1 MKKFSKI
8 LFLAAVGLISSN
20 SYSQIIL
27 SEDFET
33 GAAAW
38 TGSGT
43 NSTWAVGTPAGPYIT
58 GAASGTGALVTN
70 LTGDYN
76 NSENSFYE
84 SPVFSLVGYTNPEL
98 TFKMIREFESCCDE
112 GWVEYT
118 TDGTTWTKL
127 GTGGTW
133 IANGYNDTGN
143 EWWDSSDAAWT
154 TTSHSLVALIGQ
166 ATVQIRFAIST
177 DGSVSNDGMGI
188 DDLII
193 SEVTCA
199 QPSVLGA
206 TNVTGSAA
214 DLFWTENGSATS
226 WDVELG
232 VSGFSATG
240 TPTHPGAGSN
250 TAFNVTGLSF
260 TTTYDYYV
268 RSVCAPGD
276 SSLWAGPFT
285 FSTPCGTLVAPWTE
299 GFENAGSIPTCWTM
313 SGGENWL
320 FNNSGTG
327 HIGNNGTI
335 TGTTITNG
343 YFGWVDASGTAAP
356 AELYSPMIDVS
367 GLTVPR
373 LSFYE
378 LSDAEDSDNSQ
389 LEVEVWDG
397 AAWNPVALY
406 NTNTNGWEQKEILL
420 CGLTFTGD
428 AQVKFI
434 FSEVINPG
442 DFDDDI
448 AIDDVTIDEGPS
460 CPTPTDLVVSYAD
473 NDSTVINWVAGCTEV
488 MWNVELG
495 ALGFAPGT
503 SNELYTSSGMN
514 VYDTIPGLMQLT
526 DYDVYVQADCG
537 ADSSTWVGPITFTTG
552 PNCPDPANIVIT
564 YPDNDSAVVNW
575 TAGAYESMWNVELGA
590 LGFAPGTSNEL
601 YTSSGMNVY
610 DTIPGLMQL
619 TDYDVYVQADC
630 GADSSTWVGP
640 ITFTTLPNCTD
651 VSGVTLDYV
660 TSDSIVVS
668 WTSNGT
674 ETLWDVEYGPT
685 GFTPGTGTVD
695 NLTVTADTIAGLMSE
710 TTYDIYVRSDCGG
723 LDQGVWI
730 GPITVTTDCAPLN
743 SFPYVEDFETG
754 ALAWKIQGTNTTW
767 AIGNPSGPVITS
779 AANGSGAAVTNLTGD
794 YLPSESGFLITP
806 CFDFSALTNPVLSF
820 NQIRDLESCCD
831 ESWVDYSIDGGST
844 WTRLGNTTSGYSNW
858 YNDGGNNWWDND
870 NQTWTSTSH
879 PLAILAGESLVRF
892 RIALSSDGSVQDDGV
907 GIDDFGIVDET
918 CPRVLDL
925 ALVSVVTDTLAFD
938 WTVQGTETMWNIEY
952 GPVGFTPGSGTTYS
966 TSNNPDTLFGL
977 PDGAAYDIYVSSDC
991 GGGDVGVQQ
1000 GPLSVATPL
1009 LNDFTCDAI
1018 FVPANGSTSYFSN
1031 IGATQQAGEPFQGNG
1046 QSVWFKTVVPA
1057 SGHLAIGT
1065 CGNDANTQMSVY
1077 GYHVDCTDSLWMN
1090 NLDNTSFNP
1099 WGCDLNS
1106 PAGNEYCGLVAG
1118 DTVYFSISTFST
1130 SGIFPVRA
1138 WDLQYTAGTGS
1149 PITVCVGDSVNVAP
1163 LVTGAIF
1170 EYTGYFDYLTN
1181 PAVMIN
1187 DTVAATANFTVGNSD
1202 VLFIVDNTCMA
1213 DTATA
1218 TIDAVGAPNSGI
1230 AMDPFDGCN
1239 TGDVYLMGG
1248 LTGTVDA
1255 GGVWS
1260 DDDATGLLVG
1270 NIYVAAT
1277 QSTGTYNFTYTVDN
1291 GICPTE
1297 STQVTVTLNDCVG
1310 VEETV
1315 TTFGLYPN
1323 PNNGAFSIS
1332 SNVTEVA
1339 TIQVLDAQGKVVYNR
1354 QINLTAG
1361 ISSDVQ
1367 LSNVTAGIYMV
1378 RLVTENSVSV
1388 QNIMVK

>member
-188 DDLII
+188 DDVII

-299 GFENAGSIPTCWTM
+299 DFENAGSIPTCWTM
-313 SGGENWL
+313 TGGENWL
-320 FNNSGTG
+320 FNTSGPNNVG
-327 HIGNNGTI
+327 ANGTLSGS
-335 TGTTITNG
+335 TLSNSYYAT
-343 YFGWVDASGTAAP
+343 VDASGTNAP
-356 AELYSPMIDVS
+356 AQLFSPMIDVS
-367 GLTVPR
+367 GLAVPT

-378 LSDAEDSDNSQ
+378 ISIAGTGQNSQ
-389 LEVEVWDG
+389 LEVDVWDG
-397 AAWNPVALY
+397 AVWNAVGLY
-406 NTNTNGWEQKEILL
+406 NTNTNGWELKEIVL
-420 CGLTFTGD
+420 CGITFTGD
-428 AQVKFI
+428 AQVRFT
-434 FSEVINPG
+434 FSEVISPSS
-442 DFDDDI
+442 FSDDI

-495 ALGFAPGT
+495 ALGFVPGT

-537 ADSSTWVGPITFTTG
+537 ADSSSWFGP
-552 PNCPDPANIVIT
+552 V
-564 YPDNDSAVVNW
+564 
-575 TAGAYESMWNVELGA
+575 
-590 LGFAPGTSNEL
+590 
-601 YTSSGMNVY
+601 
-610 DTIPGLMQL
+610 
-619 TDYDVYVQADC
+619 
-630 GADSSTWVGP
+630 
-640 ITFTTLPNCTD
+640 TFTTLPNCPD
-651 VSGVTLDYV
+651 VSGIATVTAGGD
-660 TSDSIVVS
+660 TTFVS

-674 ETLWDVEYGPT
+674 ETMWDY
-685 GFTPGTGTVD
+685 
-695 NLTVTADTIAGLMSE
+695 
-710 TTYDIYVRSDCGG
+710 
-723 LDQGVWI
+723 
-730 GPITVTTDCAPLN
+730 
-743 SFPYVEDFETG
+743 
-754 ALAWKIQGTNTTW
+754 
-767 AIGNPSGPVITS
+767 
-779 AANGSGAAVTNLTGD
+779 
-794 YLPSESGFLITP
+794 
-806 CFDFSALTNPVLSF
+806 
-820 NQIRDLESCCD
+820 
-831 ESWVDYSIDGGST
+831 
-844 WTRLGNTTSGYSNW
+844 
-858 YNDGGNNWWDND
+858 
-870 NQTWTSTSH
+870 
-879 PLAILAGESLVRF
+879 
-892 RIALSSDGSVQDDGV
+892 
-907 GIDDFGIVDET
+907 
-918 CPRVLDL
+918 
-925 ALVSVVTDTLAFD
+925 
-938 WTVQGTETMWNIEY
+938 EY
-952 GPVGFTPGSGTTYS
+952 GPVGFTSGTGTMVSVTATNDTILGLPSGGEYEIYFRSDCGGTAQGVWVGPLPFTAPCITVVAPWTESFDSLNTLPTCWDMFGAENWLFYNNWGNYGAQNVPDHTGNNGTYAGVDGS
-966 TSNNPDTLFGL
+966 SGTNFGVTLETPMIDVSALAIPALEFYYFSNNTNDASNNTLVVEVW
-977 PDGAAYDIYVSSDC
+977 DGAAWNVVRTIAETNPDWVLHTVILATLNITGDVQVRFVVNQTASTPFYNDQMIDDVSVLEAPTCPNPTDFISYYTNADTVALSWTAGYLESNWNIEYGVAGYTPGTGTMVVSTDSTDTITGLNLGTVYDFYLQADC
-991 GGGDVGVQQ
+991 GGGDESVMVGPIV
-1000 GPLSVATPL
+1000 VATDII
-1009 LNDFTCDAI
+1009 NDFTCDAVY
-1018 FVPANGSTSYFSN
+1018 VPANGSTSYFSN

-1077 GYHVDCTDSLWMN
+1077 GYHVDCADSLWMN

-1118 DTVYFSISTFST
+1118 DTVYFSISTLGT

-1163 LVTGAIF
+1163 LVTGAVF

-1187 DTVAATANFTVGNSD
+1187 DTTAATANFTVGNSD
-1202 VLFIVDNTCMA
+1202 VLFIVENSCMA
-1213 DTATA
+1213 DTATVS
-1218 TIDAVGAPNSGI
+1218 IDAVGAPNSGI

-1277 QSTGTYNFTYTVDN
+1277 QPTGTYNFTYTVNN
-1291 GICPTE
+1291 GICPSE